1 MSPAD
6 MAAFQIRD
14 TRTASGAIA
23 LGAVGVLI
31 AGALAGLVWEAGT
44 DWSGA
49 AGAFDAYLF
58 RVVRFTLWQALL
70 STVLSVLPGVL
81 VARAL
86 ARQAD
91 LPGRAVIVWLFG
103 VPLALPAIVVAL
115 GVLALLGRAGIFANV
130 LTALQGDTWPGIYG
144 LSGIL
149 VAHVFFNMPL
159 AARLFLE
166 SLNAIPADHRRL
178 EAQLGMG
185 PWAAFRLIEW
195 PAIRSAL
202 PGVAMLIFMLCVTSF
217 TIVLILGGGP
227 RATTLEVAIYQALRF
242 DFDPAQ
248 AVTLTFVQLFL
259 TVAVVF
265 AAARLGA
272 RLSGEAFVSVSAA
285 SGVAAAGMERLF
297 NLAVLALGFLFVA
310 GPMAAIVTAGLRA
323 DLARLVGEAS
333 VHRAVLTSLTLALGA
348 AALSVALSFAL
359 VSARRALEL
368 RRGES
373 EPGLFEKATDQG
385 AVLVLVIPPIV
396 VGAGWFILLRHT
408 GSVFAAA
415 PFMVVA
421 VNAVM
426 AMPFAM
432 RAIRPAH
439 DSASARHERLCAQLD
454 IRGWARLRLIDW
466 PPLKRPLAT
475 AFAFA
480 MALSLGDLGV
490 IALFGSEDVQ
500 TLPYLLLQRMS
511 AYRTQDAAGLALM
524 LGALCFTL
532 MMVADW
538 LSRRDA

>member
-1 MSPAD
+1 
-6 MAAFQIRD
+6 MAAARVRD
-14 TRTASGAIA
+14 YRTVPGGLA
-23 LGAVGVLI
+23 LGAVGLLI
-31 AGALAGLVWEAGT
+31 VGSVAGLVWEAGA

-49 AGAFDAYLF
+49 ASAFDAYLF
-58 RVVRFTLWQALL
+58 RVARFTLWQAVL
-70 STVLSVLPGVL
+70 STVLSVLPGIV

-91 LPGRAVIVWLFG
+91 FPGRAVIVWLFG

-115 GVLALLGRAGIFANV
+115 GVLALLGRAGIFADV
-130 LTALQGDTWPGIYG
+130 LTAIAGDTWPGIYG

-166 SLNAIPADHRRL
+166 SLDAIPADHRRL
-178 EAQLGMG
+178 EAQLGMKS
-185 PWAAFRLIEW
+185 WSAFRLIEW
-195 PAIRSAL
+195 PAIRAAL
-202 PGVAMLIFMLCVTSF
+202 PGVAMLIFMLCITSF
-217 TIVLILGGGP
+217 TIVLMLGGGP

-242 DFDPAQ
+242 DFDPAR
-248 AVTLTFVQLFL
+248 AVTLTFIQLLL
-259 TVAVVF
+259 TLVIVI

-272 RLSGEAFVSVSAA
+272 SLAGEAFISVSSGRRAAVSAA
-285 SGVAAAGMERLF
+285 ERLF
-297 NLAVLALGFLFVA
+297 NGVVLTLGFLFVA
-310 GPMAAIVTAGLRA
+310 GPMAAVVIAGMRA
-323 DLARLVGEAS
+323 DLVRLAGEAS
-333 VHRAVLTSLTLALGA
+333 VHNAVATSLILAFAAAVLSVLLSL
-348 AALSVALSFAL
+348 SL

-368 RRGES
+368 RRS
-373 EPGLFEKATDQG
+373 EADPGLFERASDQG
-385 AVLVLVIPPIV
+385 AALVLVIPPIV
-396 VGAGWFILLRHT
+396 IGAGWFILLRNS
-408 GSVFAAA
+408 GGAVFGAA

-439 DSASARHERLCAQLD
+439 DFASARHERLCAQLD

-466 PPLKRPLAT
+466 PPLKRPAAT

-490 IALFGSEDVQ
+490 IALFGSQDVQ
-500 TLPYLLLQRMS
+500 TLPYLVLQRMS
-511 AYRTQDAAGLALM
+511 AYRTQDAAGLALL
-524 LGALCFTL
+524 LGALCFLL

>member
-1 MSPAD
+1 MTAS
-6 MAAFQIRD
+6 RSL
-14 TRTASGAIA
+14 RTAPGAIA
-23 LGAVGVLI
+23 LGAVGLLI
-31 AGALAGLVWEAGT
+31 AGAIAGLVWEAGA
-44 DWSGA
+44 DWAGA
-49 AGAFDAYLF
+49 ADAFDAYLF
-58 RVVRFTLWQALL
+58 RVARFTLWQAIL
-70 STVLSVLPGVL
+70 STVLSVIPGIL

-91 LPGRAVIVWLFG
+91 FPGRAVIVWLFG

-115 GVLALLGRAGIFANV
+115 GVLALLGRAGIFADA
-130 LTALQGDTWPGIYG
+130 LTALTGDSWPGIYG

-166 SLNAIPADHRRL
+166 ALNAVPADHRRL
-178 EAQLGMG
+178 EAQLGIG
-185 PWAAFRLIEW
+185 PISAFRLIEW
-195 PAIRSAL
+195 PAIRAAL

-242 DFDPAQ
+242 DFDPAR
-248 AVTLTFVQLFL
+248 AVTLTFIQLVL
-259 TVAVVF
+259 TAAIVI

-272 RLSGEAFVSVSAA
+272 SLSGEAFVSVSSARGIAA
-285 SGVAAAGMERLF
+285 RGGERLL
-297 NLAVLALGFLFVA
+297 NVLVLLLGLVFVA
-310 GPMAAIVTAGLRA
+310 GPMTAIVVAGLRA
-323 DLARLVGEAS
+323 DLTRLAGEAS
-333 VHRAVLTSLTLALGA
+333 VQGAVATSLILAIA
-348 AALSVALSFAL
+348 AAVFSVILSLSL

-368 RRGES
+368 RRGTRR
-373 EPGLFEKATDQG
+373 PGLFETSTDQG
-385 AVLVLVIPPIV
+385 AALVLVVPPIV
-396 VGAGWFILLRHT
+396 IGAGWFILLRHT

-432 RAIRPAH
+432 RAIRPAY
-439 DSASARHERLCAQLD
+439 DSASARHERLAAQLD

-466 PPLKRPLAT
+466 PPLRRPLAT

-490 IALFGSEDVQ
+490 IALFGSENVQ
-500 TLPYLLLQRMS
+500 TLPYLLLQRMG
-511 AYRTQDAAGLALM
+511 AYRTHDAAGLALM
-524 LGALCFTL
+524 LGALCFAL
-532 MMVADW
+532 MMIADW
-538 LSRRDA
+538 LSRRNA

>member
-1 MSPAD
+1 
-6 MAAFQIRD
+6 MASLTTD
-14 TRTASGAIA
+14 TRTASGALA
-23 LGAVGVLI
+23 LGAVGFLI
-31 AGALAGLVWEAGT
+31 AGALTGLLWEAGA

-49 AGAFDAYLF
+49 ASAFDGYLL
-58 RVVRFTLWQALL
+58 RVARFTLWQALL
-70 STVLSVLPGVL
+70 STVLSVIPGIL

-86 ARQAD
+86 ARQAEF
-91 LPGRAVIVWLFG
+91 PGRAAIVWLFG

-115 GVLALLGRAGIFANV
+115 GVLALLGRAGMFAD
-130 LTALQGDTWPGIYG
+130 ALSAISGEAWSGVYG

-166 SLNAIPADHRRL
+166 AFNAIPADHRRL
-178 EAQLGMG
+178 EAQLGIRA
-185 PWAAFRLIEW
+185 WTAFRLIEW
-195 PAIRSAL
+195 PAIRAAL

-242 DFDPAQ
+242 DFDPAR
-248 AVTLTFVQLFL
+248 AVTLTFIQLLL
-259 TVAVVF
+259 TVVVVI

-272 RLSGEAFVSVSAA
+272 SLSGEAFVSVS
-285 SGVAAAGMERLF
+285 SGKGVSATGMERVF
-297 NLAVLALGFLFVA
+297 NAAVLLIGFLFVA
-310 GPMAAIVTAGLRA
+310 GPMAAVVIAGLRA
-323 DLARLVGEAS
+323 DLARLAGEAS
-333 VHRAVLTSLTLALGA
+333 VHAAVATSLILALCA
-348 AALSVALSFAL
+348 AALSVMLSLAL
-359 VSARRALEL
+359 VSTRKTLEL
-368 RRGES
+368 RRDDER
-373 EPGLFEKATDQG
+373 PGLFERATDQG
-385 AVLVLVIPPIV
+385 AALVLVIPPIV
-396 VGAGWFILLRHT
+396 IGAGWFILLRHT

-415 PFMVVA
+415 PVMVVA

-454 IRGWARLRLIDW
+454 IRGWSRLRLIDW
-466 PPLKRPLAT
+466 PPLRRPLAT

-500 TLPYLLLQRMS
+500 TLPYLLLQRMG
-511 AYRTQDAAGLALM
+511 AYRTQDAAGLALL
-524 LGALCFTL
+524 LGILCFAL
-532 MMVADW
+532 MMIADM
-538 LSRRDA
+538 LSRNER